1 MSILTIPW
9 LPLRESVNV
18 VGQVVGVV
26 PLTLTFIVTMST
38 GQQYRVSGEVLDTL
52 LERKSTNIA

>member
-26 PLTLTFIVTMST
+26 PLTLTFVVTMST

-52 LERKSTNIA
+52 LERQSTNVA